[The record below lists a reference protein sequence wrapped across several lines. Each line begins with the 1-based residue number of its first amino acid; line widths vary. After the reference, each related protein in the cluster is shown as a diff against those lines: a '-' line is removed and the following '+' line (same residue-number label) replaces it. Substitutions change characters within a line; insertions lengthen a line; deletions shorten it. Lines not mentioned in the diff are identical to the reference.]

1 MIGRTYGVDLGTSV
15 IKIYKKGKGI
25 ICNQKNMIAVDKSK
39 VLAIGDDA
47 FEMYEK
53 VPGYVHVT
61 YPIKNGVIADIE
73 NMEKLFNALL
83 KGLSKNGKVYSAEY
97 VVAVPM
103 DTTEVEK
110 KAFIDLV
117 DASRAKKVKLVA
129 KPIAAALGAGLD
141 VCNAKGAMI
150 VDMGASTTEIAVI
163 SLGGIVVSRLL
174 PIGGDTFNDAIIAA
188 VKKNGI
194 VDHVFMGFSLLG
206 VSVPVFMVAMVL
218 QFLLAYKLQWFPITS
233 GNTGWIG
240 YVLPAIALGWNSA
253 GSIARLTRSTLLEVL
268 QEDYIDTARAKGYR
282 QLYVIICH
290 ALRNAVL
297 PVITMMAVQLSSLLS
312 GAVICETVFSI
323 NGIGRL
329 AVQAIEA
336 RDIPLLQGTV
346 LFSTVIVILGN
357 LVADCLY
364 SVLDPRIRKEV

>member
-1 MIGRTYGVDLGTSV
+1 MAKNIVKRILQTVLILFGVAFLIFLMLRIIPGNAILTMMGDKTNPEAVERMTKELGLDKPFYVQFWMYIKGVFTGDLGTSYSLNRSV
-15 IKIYKKGKGI
+15 SDLISNSFPNTVRLAVAAAVVAWVVGI
-25 ICNQKNMIAVDKSK
+25 IC
-39 VLAIGDDA
+39 G
-47 FEMYEK
+47 
-53 VPGYVHVT
+53 
-61 YPIKNGVIADIE
+61 
-73 NMEKLFNALL
+73 
-83 KGLSKNGKVYSAEY
+83 
-97 VVAVPM
+97 
-103 DTTEVEK
+103 
-110 KAFIDLV
+110 
-117 DASRAKKVKLVA
+117 
-129 KPIAAALGAGLD
+129 
-141 VCNAKGAMI
+141 
-150 VDMGASTTEIAVI
+150 
-163 SLGGIVVSRLL
+163 
-174 PIGGDTFNDAIIAA
+174 IIAA

-194 VDHVFMGFSLLG
+194 LDHLFMGVSLLG

-218 QFLLAYKLQWFPITS
+218 QYLLAYKLQLLPIS
-233 GNTGWIG
+233 SQNAGLAG
-240 YVLPAIALGWNSA
+240 YILPAIALGWNSA

-282 QLYVIICH
+282 QLYVIIRH

-312 GAVICETVFSI
+312 GAVICETIFSI

-329 AVQAIEA
+329 AVQSIEA